1 MNKTFISEPAD
12 IIPKVIKVLQL
23 ADENS
28 WDEDD
33 LYCIAKVILA
43 HFETNN

>member
-1 MNKTFISEPAD
+1 MSKTLISEPAD

-23 ADENS
+23 AGENK
-28 WDEDD
+28 WNEDD

-43 HFETNN
+43 HFETK